1 MDQIIPTVAVC
12 DLGVFIDV
20 DLSMRTNVTKTVSAF
35 FVMLRYLRSIC
46 QLCHVSVLQLLSVSL
61 VLSYLE
67 YGNAT
72 LAAIPQ
78 YQLKQLQS
86 VMNSAAW
93 LVFSSSKFNHIASL
107 LHQLHWLKAPERIQ
121 YKLAVLAY
129 KCCNGIALT

>member
-35 FVMLRYLRSIC
+35 FVMLHQLRSIC

-61 VLSYLE
+61 VLSHLE